1 MNNPY
6 VEQLVQMGY
15 DRTECMYSI
24 VDREGATYPRTIAGV
39 TFQTKE
45 EHDAAVHEF
54 LNGL

>member
-1 MNNPY
+1 MTNPY